1 MSVTISIR
9 KCICEDVHDVTVVI
23 DPSLSLYANGDIA
36 NGDGVVGS
44 WVGYNVGASLGGF
57 VGCILGLEEVGY
69 SVGGVVLG
77 LDVGFDVGTLVV
89 GRLDGELVVGA
100 VLVLGMSVGDTV
112 GSVDDDGC

>member
-1 MSVTISIR
+1 LSVTSSIR

-57 VGCILGLEEVGY
+57 VGCILGFLEVGY
-69 SVGGVVLG
+69 SVGGVLG
-77 LDVGFDVGTLVV
+77 LDVGYDVGTLVV
-89 GRLDGELVVGA
+89 GRLEGELVLGA
-100 VLVLGMSVGDTV
+100 VLLLGMSVGDTV